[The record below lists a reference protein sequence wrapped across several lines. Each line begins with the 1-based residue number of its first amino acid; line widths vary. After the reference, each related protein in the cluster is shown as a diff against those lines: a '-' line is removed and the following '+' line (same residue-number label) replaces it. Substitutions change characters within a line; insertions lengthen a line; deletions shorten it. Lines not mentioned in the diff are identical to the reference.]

1 MVPEPIAAALAR
13 QPRLWP
19 VATFLVSGSMLAIA
33 WGFQLIGGL
42 QPCILCLYQR
52 WPYWIVVATS
62 VIAILAARQIGRRG
76 LAGFAMLCALVF
88 LAGAAIAGFHVG
100 VEQGWWQGLAAC
112 GGGLNDAN
120 LSIDELR
127 EKLFATPI
135 VRCDEVAWSLLGI
148 SMAGWNFLAS
158 LVFAAASTGAACMFW
173 RKTA

>member
-1 MVPEPIAAALAR
+1 MVSERIAAALTR
-13 QPRLWP
+13 HPRLWP
-19 VATFLVSGSMLAIA
+19 AVIFLASGSMLAIA

-52 WPYWIVVATS
+52 WPYWIVLA
-62 VIAILAARQIGRRG
+62 IAALAILAARQIGPRG
-76 LAGFAMLCALVF
+76 LAGFAILCALVF
-88 LAGAAIAGFHVG
+88 LAGAAVAGFHVG

-112 GGGLNDAN
+112 GGAVNDAN

-135 VRCDEVAWSLLGI
+135 VRCDEVAWSLFGI